1 MTYDRAKRDWDNSKK
16 YETAVKY
23 NYDELSSLMKECGYT
38 THSIKAGQE
47 KANIIN
53 SYTFNKITKNSAS
66 VGLDILASLM
76 DDMQIEKLELI
87 KNGDTLNIKVPT
99 NATNKKN

>member
-1 MTYDRAKRDWDNSKK
+1 MTYDRTKRDWDNSKK
-16 YETAVKY
+16 NETAVNY
-23 NYDELSSLMKECGYT
+23 NYDELASLMKECGYT

-66 VGLDILASLM
+66 VGLDILANLM
-76 DDMQIEKLELI
+76 DDMHIEKLEI
-87 KNGDTLNIKVPT
+87 VKNDDTLNIKVPT
-99 NATNKKN
+99 NATNKKD